1 VSDRAKKTER
11 DARCPRCGTT
21 MDEVA
26 NIGPSLGDPGL
37 VAYECPKCAYVT
49 SKLVQPNGPD

>member
-1 VSDRAKKTER
+1 
-11 DARCPRCGTT
+11 

-49 SKLVQPNGPD
+49 SKLVQPNGPHWLRSRHPL

>member
-1 VSDRAKKTER
+1 
-11 DARCPRCGTT
+11 

-26 NIGPSLGDPGL
+26 NIGPSLGAPGL

-49 SKLVQPNGPD
+49 SKLVQPNGPH

>member
-1 VSDRAKKTER
+1 
-11 DARCPRCGTT
+11 

-49 SKLVQPNGPD
+49 RTYLKIA